1 MFTSLINKC
10 YLWICIVLNF
20 VVTGSTVLEI
30 FLRKEKFL
38 TRGPKV
44 LNSKLN
50 VRHCTLTCQKIPYLQ
65 VNKSP
70 QRRGKKDVV
79 VKRIC
84 LQPWPIPKIATVT
97 RTNILMPVERYCN
110 TQVNYQ
116 NSSPHCLKVF
126 KRVQV
131 FKQKA
136 KHQG

>member
-20 VVTGSTVLEI
+20 VVTGSAVLEI

-50 VRHCTLTCQKIPYLQ
+50 VRQCTLTCQKNPYLQ
-65 VNKSP
+65 VNKPP

-84 LQPWPIPKIATVT
+84 LRPWSMANSKDSHSHKDKYVDTSRKI
-97 RTNILMPVERYCN
+97 LEY
-110 TQVNYQ
+110 
-116 NSSPHCLKVF
+116 SSEVSKL
-126 KRVQV
+126 
-131 FKQKA
+131 
-136 KHQG
+136 

>member
-20 VVTGSTVLEI
+20 VVTGSAVLEI

-38 TRGPKV
+38 RRGLKV

-50 VRHCTLTCQKIPYLQ
+50 VRHCTLTCQKNPYLQ
-65 VNKSP
+65 VKKPP

-84 LQPWPIPKIATVT
+84 LRPWPIPKIAKYVDTS
-97 RTNILMPVERYCN
+97 RKILEH
-110 TQVNYQ
+110 
-116 NSSPHCLKVF
+116 SSELSKL
-126 KRVQV
+126 
-131 FKQKA
+131 
-136 KHQG
+136 